1 MDELKRKI
9 QAQANVADGG
19 IIRVDMF
26 LNHCLDV
33 ELIERIGKT
42 LAKRFK
48 GEKVTKVLTAES
60 SGIAIALFVA
70 QTLRVPAVYAKKFQ
84 TGFIDP
90 DVYST
95 EVHSFSME
103 KAFTLR
109 VSKPYLE
116 ADDRV
121 LLVDDI
127 LSSGQAMMGLMDLVS
142 QAGGEVVGL
151 GVALEKAS
159 KEGGRILR
167 QMGLRVESLVT
178 VEGVDE
184 DGSIVFAED

>member
-184 DGSIVFAED
+184 DGSILFAED

>member
-70 QTLRVPAVYAKKFQ
+70 QTLRIPAVYAKKFQ

-184 DGSIVFAED
+184 DGSILFAED

>member
-84 TGFIDP
+84 TGFP
-90 DVYST
+90 
-95 EVHSFSME
+95 
-103 KAFTLR
+103 
-109 VSKPYLE
+109 
-116 ADDRV
+116 
-121 LLVDDI
+121 
-127 LSSGQAMMGLMDLVS
+127 
-142 QAGGEVVGL
+142 
-151 GVALEKAS
+151 
-159 KEGGRILR
+159 
-167 QMGLRVESLVT
+167 
-178 VEGVDE
+178 
-184 DGSIVFAED
+184 